1 MLIGY
6 LSLAPEQLAGGLSAP
21 HNALIS
27 CGVRSLYIDV
37 KVPGSD
43 RPQLDA
49 AFADIKQGGVLV
61 SPTVNTLTDSIAG
74 LLAIHTELEAKGA
87 SLRLLELAGGLPLDT
102 SRPEGRAILSALAVM
117 NVLPPHPGGSA
128 RPAVSPAHAS
138 AAWEARPD
146 EQRPRGRPLTAGIH
160 VTEINRLR
168 AQGLRAVEI
177 AACLGIGRASVYR
190 ILSQGRAAGAAPAR
204 TDHEATAADGL
215 STRIVGR
222 FAGALRA

>member
-27 CGVRSLYIDV
+27 CGVGSLYIDV
-37 KVPGSD
+37 KTGGD
-43 RPQLDA
+43 ARPQLDA
-49 AFADIKQGGVLV
+49 ALAEISKGGVLV

-74 LLAIHTELEAKGA
+74 LLGIHARLEAKGA

-102 SRPEGRAILSALAVM
+102 STGEGRAILSALAVM
-117 NVLPPHPGGSA
+117 NALPPIAGAA
-128 RPAVSPAHAS
+128 RHS
-138 AAWEARPD
+138 AAPASPFAALLPRAD
-146 EQRPRGRPLTAGIH
+146 EQRQRGRPVTAGNH
-160 VTEINRLR
+160 ANEINRLR

-190 ILSQGRAAGAAPAR
+190 ILSQGQPADVSPAR
-204 TDHEATAADGL
+204 SGNQADREGGM
-215 STRIVGR
+215 SSRIVGR
-222 FAGALRA
+222 FVGAGRV